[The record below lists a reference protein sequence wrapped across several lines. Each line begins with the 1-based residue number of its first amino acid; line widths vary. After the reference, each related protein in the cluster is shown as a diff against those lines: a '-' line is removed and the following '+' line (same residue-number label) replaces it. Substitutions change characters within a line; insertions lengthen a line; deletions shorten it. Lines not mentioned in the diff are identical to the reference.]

1 MILPACEASM
11 DDSVKSLT
19 KPYVGVYEC
28 VEAKFGE
35 TDLLENYEYVNLT
48 FLDAKKFEISYKL
61 KNGQKR
67 SYESNYTVDEKT
79 RELTGEIG
87 IFGYKFR
94 EKIKIEHGE
103 FTISRTVMNK
113 PLYVK
118 FKMK

>member
-79 RELTGEIG
+79 RELTGEAG
-87 IFGYKFR
+87 ILGFKYK
-94 EKIKIEHGE
+94 EKVKIENGQ
-103 FTISRTVMNK
+103 FVINKTIAFK
-113 PLYVK
+113 QLYMKFSVK
-118 FKMK
+118 